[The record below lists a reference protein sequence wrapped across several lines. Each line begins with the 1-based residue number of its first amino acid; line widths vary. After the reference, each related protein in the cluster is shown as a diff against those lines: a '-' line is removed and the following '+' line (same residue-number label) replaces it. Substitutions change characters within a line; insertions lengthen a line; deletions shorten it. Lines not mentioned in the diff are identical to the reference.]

1 MLAQGRKRL
10 YWELSKV
17 SQSGVTG
24 ATGAAITVADP
35 QVDEIAMAAVLAID
49 PEPDALFGVDL
60 TYDRNGIPN
69 PTEINI
75 GRFFTTHLFFTE
87 LGVNMPY
94 VFVKLACDE
103 PVPEIPQKL
112 NPAAPGMV
120 WIRGMDFEPVLVPM
134 SDIEAQRDRARAAE
148 KEAARMRVLLTGATG
163 FLGRRV
169 AELLVAGGHDV
180 VSIGRSAAGR
190 IRTARTSLHQGRPH
204 RSRQTS
210 VTPPA
215 KRVRSIRSF
224 TLPRWSRR
232 TPRQDEAATA
242 FAVNV
247 MGTVHLFG
255 AFGRAGQA
263 NIVASTAEVYGLP
276 EGHDPLREDT
286 ELRPLSWYGASKV
299 ATEIFCRTLEHRDEM
314 HIAILRFTVLYG
326 SGDTIQR
333 AIPNFVRSAVRGE
346 SIRHLRRRGV
356 TRLSARR

>member
-1 MLAQGRKRL
+1 MKRILITGAGGSPSTNFVRSLRLAPEPFDLVGTDADEFLLMRAETDSRHLVPPASDPAYLDVLNDIIDDEGVDLVHAQNDAEVRFLSDHRRDVRARTFLPSPETVRICQDKFLSYERWHAAGVVVPETVVMHTDEDLQHAFSSFGGQMWLRDSTGAGGRGALPVHDLATARSWLDLRQGWGRYTASELLEAETITWMSIWHRGELVLAQGRKRL

-134 SDIEAQRDRARAAE
+134 SDIEEQ
-148 KEAARMRVLLTGATG
+148 
-163 FLGRRV
+163 
-169 AELLVAGGHDV
+169 
-180 VSIGRSAAGR
+180 
-190 IRTARTSLHQGRPH
+190 RTAL
-204 RSRQTS
+204 
-210 VTPPA
+210 A
-215 KRVRSIRSF
+215 
-224 TLPRWSRR
+224 
-232 TPRQDEAATA
+232 
-242 FAVNV
+242 
-247 MGTVHLFG
+247 
-255 AFGRAGQA
+255 
-263 NIVASTAEVYGLP
+263 
-276 EGHDPLREDT
+276 
-286 ELRPLSWYGASKV
+286 
-299 ATEIFCRTLEHRDEM
+299 
-314 HIAILRFTVLYG
+314 
-326 SGDTIQR
+326 
-333 AIPNFVRSAVRGE
+333 
-346 SIRHLRRRGV
+346 RRRKKLRV
-356 TRLSARR
+356 